1 MKSKNYLE
9 EVGTAFYLRQI
20 SERLGQSLHHALKP
34 FNENPS
40 GYRVLLALSRRT
52 PLTTQELRGDT
63 MLIPSTMSRTLE
75 KLKANEFVTI
85 RTLEADARAQEIDLT
100 DKGREHLKRI
110 FPAAASQFQWAI
122 REISDED
129 LENLERILLK
139 MLENI
144 ICSPIK

>member
-1 MKSKNYLE
+1 MKNKNYLE

-20 SERLGQSLHHALKP
+20 SERLGQSLMHALKP
-34 FNENPS
+34 FDENPS
-40 GYRVLLALSRRT
+40 GYRVLLALSRKS
-52 PLTTQELRGDT
+52 PLTTQELRGET
-63 MLIPSTMSRTLE
+63 MLIPSTLSRTLE
-75 KLKANEFVTI
+75 KLKLKEHVTI

-100 DKGREHLKRI
+100 DKGREHLMQV

-122 REISDED
+122 RDIPDED
-129 LENLERILLK
+129 LEILERILLK